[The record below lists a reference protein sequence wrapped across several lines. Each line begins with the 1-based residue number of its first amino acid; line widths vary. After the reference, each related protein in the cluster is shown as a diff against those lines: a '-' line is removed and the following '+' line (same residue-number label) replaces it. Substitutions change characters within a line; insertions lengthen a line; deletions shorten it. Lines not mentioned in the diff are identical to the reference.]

1 MNQAIVQI
9 ALIVP
14 DYDEAISYYTNV
26 MRFDLI
32 EDTLRSVDK
41 RWVVI
46 APKGG
51 AGCRILLAKAKNDEQ
66 LSRVGNQTGSR
77 VFLFLHTDDFW
88 NDYQHLQ
95 AHNVE
100 FQGEPREE
108 EYGTVVVFADL
119 YGNLWDLIQPK

>member
-1 MNQAIVQI
+1 MKQEIVQI

-14 DYDEAISYYTNV
+14 DYDEAIAFYTTV
-26 MRFDLI
+26 MHFDLL
-32 EDTLRSVDK
+32 EDTQRSPDK
-41 RWVVI
+41 RWVVV

-51 AGCRILLAKAKNDEQ
+51 TGCKILLAKAKNDEQ

-77 VFLFLHTDDFW
+77 VFLFLDTDDLW
-88 NDYQHLQ
+88 RDYNHLQ
-95 AHNVE
+95 AHNVQ

-108 EYGTVVVFADL
+108 DYGTVVVFADL